1 MSEEVKL
8 AKAITAAT
16 PKPRDQAFVLAVLER
31 AEAER
36 FRQHGAHALLQGA
49 GYGAALV
56 GLLAPVLTRAPADAV
71 MEGLIGSACLA
82 AFVLFV
88 RRAVRA

>member
-1 MSEEVKL
+1 MSEEARL
-8 AKAITAAT
+8 AKAMAAAT

-36 FRQHGAHALLQGA
+36 FRQHSARALLRGV
-49 GYGAALV
+49 GYATALV
-56 GLLAPVLTRAPADAV
+56 GLLAPVLALAPADAV

-82 AFVLFV
+82 AFVVFV